1 MAENK
6 KFVITVGRQYGS
18 GGAEMAKRLGER
30 LGLHVYDKEIL
41 KMTSEESGI
50 RESYFH
56 LADEKAGNKLL
67 YRIIHSLIR
76 NKLLYRIIHSLI
88 PENGTP
94 SLGSDLIS
102 SDNLFRFQSSVI
114 RKLAQEESCIIIGRC
129 ADYVLDGTENLVRIF
144 VYAEIEERI
153 NKVREKGYFPEEDI
167 LKNIKRID
175 RERRDYYRYYTG
187 KSWENLENYDL
198 MINTTKLSYDEMV
211 ECVIDYLKMRG
222 LIAK

>member
-1 MAENK
+1 MNDK
-6 KFVITVGRQYGS
+6 HFVITIERQYGS
-18 GGAEMAKRLGER
+18 GGRLTGKRLAEE
-30 LGLHVYDKEIL
+30 LGIHFYDEEIL
-41 KMTSEESGI
+41 KMTSETSAIGEQ
-50 RESYFH
+50 YFR
-56 LADEKAGNKLL
+56 LADERAGNNML
-67 YRIIHSLIR
+67 YRIVTSM
-76 NKLLYRIIHSLI
+76 K
-88 PENGTP
+88 PELTEPDKDGPNITSP
-94 SLGSDLIS
+94 E
-102 SDNLFRFQSSVI
+102 NLFRFQSSVI

-129 ADYVLDGTENLVRIF
+129 ADYVLDGTENLVRLF